1 MKAKIDV
8 IAENHRPSVNGEIP
22 LSIRLTQNKKRK
34 YIRIGINIQPQ
45 YWDSKKNKLKP
56 NCPDRE
62 YLDNIITEKLSK
74 YQKQILEFQSIAK
87 EYSINQLIESVE
99 RPTKNISINDYLNSV
114 IENLTKEN
122 RIGNATHYQ
131 ALYNSLERFTKIN
144 QLQFVD
150 IDVPFLNKY
159 ETHLRSIG
167 NKNNSI
173 SIKMRTLKAV
183 YNKAVKD
190 NIVKKDYYPFN
201 EYHVSKLKDSTP
213 KRSILKEDI
222 QKIISLDV
230 QTISK
235 RPQSLLQ
242 FSKDLFLFS
251 YLGCGINMVDMAH
264 LKRSNI
270 VSTRIV
276 YKRHKTGKQ
285 ISFLLQPY
293 ALEIIQRYENGNN
306 DYIFPILDDSIHATA
321 EQQFR
326 RIKKVTYVA
335 NKNLKKIG
343 ESINLSIP
351 LTTYCARHS
360 FATILKRS
368 GINIAIISEAL
379 GHSDL
384 KTTQIYLDSFE
395 NSQIDEAM
403 KNLL

>member
-8 IAENHRPSVNGEIP
+8 IGENHRPSVNGEIP

-351 LTTYCARHS
+351 LTTYCARH
-360 FATILKRS
+360 R
-368 GINIAIISEAL
+368 
-379 GHSDL
+379 
-384 KTTQIYLDSFE
+384 E
-395 NSQIDEAM
+395 NSYR
-403 KNLL
+403 LLINQLGSIHFSIGNDLETSLVLRNA

>member
-8 IAENHRPSVNGEIP
+8 IGENHRPSVNGEIP

-201 EYHVSKLKDSTP
+201 EYNVSKLKDSTP

-293 ALEIIQRYENGNN
+293 ALGIIQRYENGNN
-306 DYIFPILDDSIHATA
+306 DYIFPILDDSIHTTA

-351 LTTYCARHS
+351 LTTLR
-360 FATILKRS
+360 
-368 GINIAIISEAL
+368 
-379 GHSDL
+379 
-384 KTTQIYLDSFE
+384 KT
-395 NSQIDEAM
+395 
-403 KNLL
+403 